1 MGWFDMDSE
10 VAPKIVILA
19 GSVRSR
25 SLNVALARR
34 VLDAARDEQFTVQ
47 LLDLADYEMPIYNGD
62 HEDEHGHP
70 EGAVRLH
77 DEIVIADVV
86 LIASP
91 EFNGGPTPLL
101 KNALDWVSR
110 VSKRP
115 LSGRR
120 IGLMSA
126 SPGRGSGRFGLGTTR
141 RILEHMHGDVAETE
155 LAVGNAGSRLADEDF
170 DLDREIKAFLADVA
184 QHSAR

>member
-1 MGWFDMDSE
+1 MEPSTH
-10 VAPKIVILA
+10 PKIVILA
-19 GSVRSR
+19 GSVRAG
-25 SLNVALARR
+25 SLNAALADR
-34 VLDAARDEQFTVQ
+34 VAEAARDQRFSVH
-47 LLDLADYEMPIYNGD
+47 LLDLADYQMPMYNGD
-62 HEDEHGHP
+62 DEATHGQP
-70 EGAVRLH
+70 DGAVRLH
-77 DEIVIADVV
+77 DVVVTADIL

-126 SPGRGSGRFGLGTTR
+126 APGRGSGSYGLMTTR
-141 RILEHMHGDVAETE
+141 RILEHMHADVAESE
-155 LAVGNAGSRLADEDF
+155 LAIGHARTRLHEDDF
-170 DLDREIKAFLADVA
+170 DIDNDIKEFLADVA
-184 QHSAR
+184 RGA